1 MKRILGAS
9 CFIGAACRAAASPVE
24 RVVKLLEDLQGKLEM
39 DEKMEQKVYDKYAC
53 WCEKTSARKAV
64 AISEAQA
71 DLRAF
76 GQTILSTK
84 GRVATLAAEISELD
98 EAIQANAGAT
108 AKATSVRQKENEAY
122 VADTAETK
130 QALAALQRAIEV
142 LVQATSPKPRGSNGE
157 DVALVQMAA
166 SAIRSAIAALPAKA
180 ELSSERASLLGEFLR
195 GGSNAAYS
203 PQSFTVQ
210 GILSDMYDTFASDL
224 ESATRDEASEN
235 TKFEAFLAV
244 KAEELQTLEADK
256 AKKEGQKAAAEERL
270 ADTQQM
276 YDDTAAQKKADI
288 ALFDETRASCEAKH
302 EEWSTRSSLR
312 EEEIAG
318 VAKAI
323 AILTSDSARQL
334 FASAIKAGKEVGASD
349 KYDTGRDISFFQ
361 SGAAVSTAEAPERAY
376 SILKRQ
382 ATAGH
387 SLRLASLA
395 VRVRQAKVG
404 HFGEVISAI
413 DAMLTALKEENAA
426 DVTKRDQCKE
436 EYTKI
441 ESKTKDLKW
450 KIKNNAAKI
459 EKLTKLIELRTAQKK
474 KTIAEIQ
481 DVEDHMAELE
491 SLRQDENNDFLN
503 AKKEDQDAIDLL
515 TAARDVLKSYYAKN
529 SITMGD
535 VQGSVKGSALVQ
547 QPEFKISADQA
558 PVAEFSESG
567 KRKNEAKGVIS
578 IITMILEDLNDE
590 IKNGMKAEEEA
601 QLAFEEQMAAAKKL
615 KDDLTAKKVSLE
627 EAIAKRGEERQVEAG
642 EKSEHQ
648 ASLESELSYRASIKP
663 DCDWILGAFEKRAA
677 ARSAEMDG
685 LTGAKEFLVG
695 AQPPAEEASFLE
707 RSTPAAAGKSMLS
720 KVHFLG
726 MRD

>member
-450 KIKNNAAKI
+450 KIKNNVAKI
-459 EKLTKLIELRTAQKK
+459 EKLTKLIELRTAQKE
-474 KTIAEIQ
+474 KTIEEIE
-481 DVEDHMAELE
+481 DVDQHMAELTSIRTE
-491 SLRQDENNDFLN
+491 ENDAFLT

-515 TAARDVLKSYYAKN
+515 MAARDALESYYAN
-529 SITMGD
+529 HTVAMGE
-535 VQGSVKGSALVQ
+535 VQGSVKGALIQ
-547 QPEFKISADQA
+547 QPEFDVSADQVPDA
-558 PVAEFSESG
+558 DFTDKG
-567 KRKNEAKGVIS
+567 HRKGEAKGIVS
-578 IITMILEDLNDE
+578 ILTMIIEDLNDE
-590 IKNGMKAEEEA
+590 IKNGMKSEEDA
-601 QLAFEEQMAAAKKL
+601 QLEYESQMDAAKKL
-615 KDDLTAKKVSLE
+615 KEELVAKKVSLE
-627 EAIAKRGEERQVEAG
+627 EAIAKRKG
-642 EKSEHQ
+642 EKADEIELKTENEN
-648 ASLESELSYRASIKP
+648 SLEDEISYKASIKP

-677 ARSAEMDG
+677 AREAELNG
-685 LTGAKEFLVG
+685 LAGAKEFLAG
-695 AQPPAEEASFLE
+695 YQPSEASLLE
-707 RSTPAAAGKSMLS
+707 KTRSKPFDDHRLGSLG
-720 KVHFLG
+720 FLG
-726 MRD
+726 VRH